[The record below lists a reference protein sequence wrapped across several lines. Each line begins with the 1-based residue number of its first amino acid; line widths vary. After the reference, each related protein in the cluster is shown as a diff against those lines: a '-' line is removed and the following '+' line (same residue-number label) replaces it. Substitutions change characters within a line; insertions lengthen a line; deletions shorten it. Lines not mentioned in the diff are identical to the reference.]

1 MAQLIGASPVHQK
14 VAGSIPDQDVYRKQ
28 PIDVSLSLK
37 INGKIFLGEDLKKKQ
52 LSNVSFNPND
62 TCH

>member
-37 INGKIFLGEDLKKKQ
+37 INGKNSWVRIKKKKQ
-52 LSNVSFNPND
+52 LSNVFFNPND